1 MASSAIETGN
11 DVAEKEMAPVDAR
24 YLRPTEVDVLVGDPS
39 KAQNRLGWRHKTS
52 FDAMVKEMVAADL
65 AAVRRET
72 ERKSRHD

>member
-1 MASSAIETGN
+1 
-11 DVAEKEMAPVDAR
+11 MAPAEPF
-24 YLRPTEVDVLVGDPS
+24 LRLGRVADQEVDLLVGDPS
-39 KAQNRLGWRHKTS
+39 KARKRLGWLHKTS